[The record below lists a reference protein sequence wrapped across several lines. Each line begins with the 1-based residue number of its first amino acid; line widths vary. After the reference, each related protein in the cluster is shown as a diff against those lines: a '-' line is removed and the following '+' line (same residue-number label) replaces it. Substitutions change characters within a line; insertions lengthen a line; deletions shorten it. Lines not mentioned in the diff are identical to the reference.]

1 MRKIPDTIS
10 DKAVVAQLEEIGK
23 QIESKMK
30 TVKTV
35 KDSAQ
40 LQELKKISIE
50 IDSLD
55 QEWKKLAGI

>member
-1 MRKIPDTIS
+1 MRKIPETIS
-10 DKAVVAQLEEIGK
+10 DKTVVAQLEEIGK